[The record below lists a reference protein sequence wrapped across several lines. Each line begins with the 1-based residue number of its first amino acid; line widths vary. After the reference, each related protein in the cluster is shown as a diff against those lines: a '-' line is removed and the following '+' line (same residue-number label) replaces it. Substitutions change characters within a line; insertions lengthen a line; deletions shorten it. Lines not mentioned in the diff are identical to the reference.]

1 MPLRSL
7 IYLVEIIKPYIKK
20 DDLFGKKLIK
30 IPTPKFVV
38 VYNGKEDRPPFEELR
53 ISDAFCHETD
63 EPQLE
68 LKVIVYNINPGK
80 YEDAGYNESIKA
92 AIEWCLSNEVLVNFL
107 TERKPEVIKAMDID
121 MTFERREALIRR
133 DEREEGR
140 NKGRIEAR
148 QDDILNFLADI
159 GSVST
164 NLESQIKS
172 IDDEEQLKTLL
183 KSAARADSI
192 EEFEILIHS

>member
-68 LKVIVYNINPGK
+68 LKVMVYNINPGK

>member
-1 MPLRSL
+1 
-7 IYLVEIIKPYIKK
+7 
-20 DDLFGKKLIK
+20 
-30 IPTPKFVV
+30 
-38 VYNGKEDRPPFEELR
+38 
-53 ISDAFCHETD
+53 
-63 EPQLE
+63 
-68 LKVIVYNINPGK
+68 
-80 YEDAGYNESIKA
+80 
-92 AIEWCLSNEVLVNFL
+92 
-107 TERKPEVIKAMDID
+107 MDID

-140 NKGRIEAR
+140 NKGHIEAR